1 MVSETVS
8 LPSRGTFHLSLTVLV
23 RYRSDRNIQAY
34 PTVWA
39 DSHGVPRDPCY
50 LGDAIGRPCAFRYG
64 ALTLCG
70 PVFNPVPLT
79 HGFLQLPAGPSEPAH
94 AIPQHPARNPRR
106 VSHAQGLAIIRFRSP
121 LLTEYPF
128 LQVLRCFTSLRT
140 PRPKPV
146 PTHDGRW
153 VPPFGNP
160 RIKALLAAPRGI
172 SQPQTSFIGPV
183 CQGIH
188 HTPLQATRTT
198 RCAWPQGSFLANSQT
213 TNHHTK
219 MITKRSKQT
228 LKIEFDSKSTARTR
242 NQRKP
247 RLARVH
253 YPVLKPPRT
262 TTPSGR
268 DQPAIRHDGHRIA
281 PGRSLGWRSGSP
293 KAHPHHSRGTSHD
306 GRTESP

>member
-1 MVSETVS
+1 MVLCNGRPARRSRQTRS
-8 LPSRGTFHLSLTVLV
+8 LYTPRATPDGYHTRKVWPDPLSLATTHGI
-23 RYRSDRNIQAY
+23 SFPAGTEMFHFPAY
-34 PTVWA
+34 PPHTA
-39 DSHGVPRDPCY
+39 VP
-50 LGDAIGRPCAFRYG
+50 A
-64 ALTLCG
+64 
-70 PVFNPVPLT
+70 
-79 HGFLQLPAGPSEPAH
+79 
-94 AIPQHPARNPRR
+94 
-106 VSHAQGLAIIRFRSP
+106 
-121 LLTEYPF
+121 
-128 LQVLRCFTSLRT
+128 
-140 PRPKPV
+140 
-146 PTHDGRW
+146 HDGRW

>member
-50 LGDAIGRPCAFRYG
+50 LGDAIGRPCAFGYG

-79 HGFLQLPAGPSEPAH
+79 HGFLKLPAGPSEPAH

-140 PRPKPV
+140 PRTRRYRPMTAGGFPHSEILGSKPC
-146 PTHDGRW
+146 W
-153 VPPFGNP
+153 
-160 RIKALLAAPRGI
+160 
-172 SQPQTSFIGPV
+172 
-183 CQGIH
+183 
-188 HTPLQATRTT
+188 
-198 RCAWPQGSFLANSQT
+198 
-213 TNHHTK
+213 
-219 MITKRSKQT
+219 
-228 LKIEFDSKSTARTR
+228 
-242 NQRKP
+242 
-247 RLARVH
+247 RLPEA
-253 YPVLKPPRT
+253 Y
-262 TTPSGR
+262 
-268 DQPAIRHDGHRIA
+268 
-281 PGRSLGWRSGSP
+281 RSLKRPSSVLSA
-293 KAHPHHSRGTSHD
+293 KASTIRPCRQHAPHGAH
-306 GRTESP
+306 GRKDPS